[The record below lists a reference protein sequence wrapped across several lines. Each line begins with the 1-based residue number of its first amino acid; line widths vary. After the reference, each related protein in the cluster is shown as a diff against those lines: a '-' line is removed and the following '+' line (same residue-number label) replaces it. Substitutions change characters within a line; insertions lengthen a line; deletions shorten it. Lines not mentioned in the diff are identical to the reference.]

1 MMSTAVEKIN
11 VFIKFEKDEIPV
23 GELLLIDKSIFFR
36 YDSAFIKRKI
46 ELSPFK
52 LKLNNET
59 KKGNASPFEG
69 LFGVFADSLPDG
81 WGRLLVDRAIAAKG
95 IDSNDFSMLDRL
107 ALVGKNGPG
116 ALIYQPSS
124 EATIESDNIIELDK
138 IAKAT
143 LTILEGESSDIIEE
157 LFALGGSSGGAR
169 PKIQVGYNPKKNH
182 LISGAESLPKGYEH
196 WIIKFS
202 SSFDPKDIANIEY
215 AYHLMAKEAKIE
227 MSECRIFTGKSGRS
241 YFGTKRFDRIGNNRL
256 HLHSVAG
263 LLNDDFR
270 MSMLDYGHIL
280 DCAYK
285 LEKKISAYDKVFRL
299 ACFNVLAQNKDDHSK
314 NFAFLM
320 NEKGEWQFAPAFDLT
335 FSSSS
340 HGMHS
345 TMVAGESKDPTLQH
359 LMELGNHF
367 KIKNKDKIIDEVQ
380 KAIRHWPTHAQ
391 NAGVSITS
399 KNRISKALKNKKG

>member
-1 MMSTAVEKIN
+1 MSSAVEKIN
-11 VFIKFEKDEIPV
+11 VLIKFEKEEIPV
-23 GELLLIDKSIFFR
+23 GELLLVEKSIFFR
-36 YDSAFIKRKI
+36 FDNSFKKRNLEI
-46 ELSPFK
+46 SPFK
-52 LKLNNET
+52 LKLTDET
-59 KKGNASPFEG
+59 VKGNATPFEG

-81 WGRLLVDRAIAAKG
+81 WGRLLVDRALAAKG

-124 EATIESDNIIELDK
+124 ETKIESDTIIELDK

-143 LTILEGESSDIIEE
+143 RKILEGESSDIIEE
-157 LFALGGSSGGAR
+157 LYALGGSSGGAR
-169 PKIQVGYNPKKNH
+169 PKIQVGLHQKKNH
-182 LISGAESLPKGYEH
+182 LIHGAEALPKDYEH
-196 WIIKFS
+196 WIIKFP
-202 SSFDPKDIANIEY
+202 SSFDPKDIAHIEY
-215 AYHLMAKEAKIE
+215 AYYLMAKEAKIE
-227 MSECRIFTGKSGRS
+227 MSECRIFKGKSGRS

-299 ACFNVLAQNKDDHSK
+299 ACFNVLAHNKDDHSK

-345 TMVAGESKDPTLQH
+345 TMVAGESKQPTTIH
-359 LMELGNHF
+359 LLELANHF
-367 KIKNKDKIIDEVQ
+367 KIKSANKIIAEVQ
-380 KAIRHWPTHAQ
+380 KAISHWPTHAE
-391 NAGVSITS
+391 NAGVSNTS
-399 KNRISKALKNKKG
+399 KNRISKILINKKG